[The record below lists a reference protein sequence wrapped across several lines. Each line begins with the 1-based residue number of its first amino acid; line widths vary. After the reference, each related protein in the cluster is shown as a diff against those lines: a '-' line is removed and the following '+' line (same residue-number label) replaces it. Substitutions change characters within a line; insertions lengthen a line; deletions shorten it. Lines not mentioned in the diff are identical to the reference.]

1 MPRFSDTQA
10 ILLSAA
16 AARTN
21 LNVLP
26 VPDTIRLKGG
36 ALDRTVRALLD
47 RGFITDGTGTG
58 ATAQPT
64 TGGNRLVITPK
75 GLAAIGVEV
84 PEAGSTLSGDGPG
97 AGRSTDTVVR
107 PDRPGGKLGVLLDAV
122 ARPTGATL
130 DEGASYVWGAAEDD
144 YDGRASA
151 RLTGPSR
158 RRCAARALGRAPAQ
172 SATRGE
178 RRRVSGSST

>member
-1 MPRFSDTQA
+1 MPRLSDTQA
-10 ILLSAA
+10 ILLTAA
-16 AARTN
+16 AARAD
-21 LNVLP
+21 LSLLP
-26 VPDTIRLKGG
+26 VLDTIGLKGG

-130 DEGASYVWGAAEDD
+130 DELTKATAWLPHTTRAAL
-144 YDGRASA
+144 A
-151 RLTGPSR
+151 RLRQRGFDVRLATTEGR
-158 RRCAARALGRAPAQ
+158 KAYRLVEAA
-172 SATRGE
+172 
-178 RRRVSGSST
+178 

>member
-1 MPRFSDTQA
+1 MPRLSDTQA

-47 RGFITDGTGTG
+47 RGFITDGIGSDTM
-58 ATAQPT
+58 AQPAS
-64 TGGNRLVITPK
+64 GGTRLVITPK

-84 PEAGSTLSGDGPG
+84 PEAGPTLSGDGPG

-130 DEGASYVWGAAEDD
+130 DELTKATAWLPHTTRAAL
-144 YDGRASA
+144 A
-151 RLTGPSR
+151 RLRQRGFDVRLATTEGR
-158 RRCAARALGRAPAQ
+158 KAYRLVEAA
-172 SATRGE
+172 
-178 RRRVSGSST
+178 